1 MVATFK
7 EIKTF
12 GALLLISCAIHFF
25 LLSQVIAHNV
35 RTPSNLQS
43 NRFDIELV
51 ARQSLMPEPSETVVE
66 RPKKPE
72 KKPNIPAQVKTE
84 IAPDLSALEE
94 LKTFLKDEEITSD
107 NNDPTNMP
115 RLDYG
120 AKQNAVVKKQSNDS
134 SNGRALVAAKSNV
147 PAPALLGDSGK
158 AKNDSFDGQF
168 SDDGNGNDEKNSL
181 SDGVNEIGVESLANL
196 PEQPDINIPPALVG
210 NLGNV
215 AFQEKDLG
223 NVLIQDPEA
232 EKQAKELKLVN
243 LHLKNLFAQVE
254 AKWVD
259 PYKNKPPKKR
269 IHSPQGVI
277 VVNLKQGGHLKNAS
291 VYRSSGYNSLDDSWL
306 DAVNAVS
313 RFKLSDNPRVA
324 ATYLRFYVLF
334 AAHEERK
341 ELMPFEKERY
351 TQIN

>member
-1 MVATFK
+1 M
-7 EIKTF
+7 
-12 GALLLISCAIHFF
+12 GS
-25 LLSQVIAHNV
+25 
-35 RTPSNLQS
+35 
-43 NRFDIELV
+43 
-51 ARQSLMPEPSETVVE
+51 SLMTEMVLM
-66 RPKKPE
+66 KK
-72 KKPNIPAQVKTE
+72 NI
-84 IAPDLSALEE
+84 
-94 LKTFLKDEEITSD
+94 
-107 NNDPTNMP
+107 
-115 RLDYG
+115 
-120 AKQNAVVKKQSNDS
+120 
-134 SNGRALVAAKSNV
+134 
-147 PAPALLGDSGK
+147 
-158 AKNDSFDGQF
+158 
-168 SDDGNGNDEKNSL
+168 L

>member
-51 ARQSLMPEPSETVVE
+51 ARQSLMPAPAETIVE

-72 KKPNIPAQVKTE
+72 KKPNIPAQVKPE

-94 LKTFLKDEEITSD
+94 LKTFIKDEEITSD

-134 SNGRALVAAKSNV
+134 SNGRALVTVKSNV
-147 PAPALLGDSGK
+147 PAPTLLGDSGK

-168 SDDGNGNDEKNSL
+168 SDDGNGIDEKKHSL
-181 SDGVNEIGVESLANL
+181 
-196 PEQPDINIPPALVG
+196 
-210 NLGNV
+210 
-215 AFQEKDLG
+215 
-223 NVLIQDPEA
+223 
-232 EKQAKELKLVN
+232 
-243 LHLKNLFAQVE
+243 
-254 AKWVD
+254 
-259 PYKNKPPKKR
+259 R
-269 IHSPQGVI
+269 
-277 VVNLKQGGHLKNAS
+277 
-291 VYRSSGYNSLDDSWL
+291 RC
-306 DAVNAVS
+306 
-313 RFKLSDNPRVA
+313 
-324 ATYLRFYVLF
+324 
-334 AAHEERK
+334 
-341 ELMPFEKERY
+341 
-351 TQIN
+351 